1 MSVFSKPIVVDEVFG
16 NYEVIG
22 HVNDLSVVLS
32 EDGTK
37 YYAPLDEN
45 QQPVGTCVDNSM
57 LHPLDELPVAIRN
70 HILRDF

>member
-45 QQPVGTCVDNSM
+45 QQPVGT
-57 LHPLDELPVAIRN
+57 
-70 HILRDF
+70 